1 MAATDVAEGKAK
13 TNASL
18 LNDPTVRSI
27 LYQVMAVAGTV
38 LFIWYLAHNTVENL
52 ERQQIASGF
61 GFLEREAGF
70 ELSESLIEYSAT
82 ETYGRAMVVGLLNTF
97 KVAFLGIV
105 FATVLGTIIGVA
117 RLSSNWLVAKLA
129 AVYVET
135 LRNIPLLLQLF
146 LWYAVITESLP
157 GPRQALNPATGVF
170 LSNRGFKF
178 PFPEP
183 DPAFT
188 LMGIAFLVAIGV
200 IYGLSRWAK
209 RRQDLTG
216 EQFPVFPVSLGIII
230 GLPFLAW
237 LVGGAPTALSVPELK
252 GFNFQGGMTISP
264 EFAALFFG
272 LSTYTAAFIAEIV
285 RSGIM
290 AVAHGQTE
298 AARALGLQSGQ
309 NLRLVLLPQALRIII
324 PPTTS
329 QYLNLTKNSSLA
341 VAIGYPDLVAVGN
354 TTLNQTGQALEA
366 IAIFMA
372 VYLGISLAISAFM
385 NWYNNRIALK
395 ER

>member
-1 MAATDVAEGKAK
+1 MAVSDASGPPKR

-18 LNDPTVRSI
+18 LNDPQVRAI
-27 LYQVMAVAGTV
+27 LYQVLAVAGTA
-38 LFIWYLAHNTVENL
+38 LFIWYLASNTLENL

-70 ELSESLIEYSAT
+70 ELSESPIAYSAADS
-82 ETYGRAMVVGLLNTF
+82 YGRAMLAGLLNTF
-97 KVAFLGIV
+97 KVAVIGIV
-105 FATVLGTIIGVA
+105 LATILGTVIGVA

-129 AVYVET
+129 AVYVES
-135 LRNIPLLLQLF
+135 LRNLPLLLQLF

-157 GPRQALNPATGVF
+157 GPRQAMNPAPGVF

-178 PFPEP
+178 PVPEAH
-183 DPAFT
+183 PAFT
-188 LMGIAFLVAIGV
+188 FAAIAFVIAILLVFA
-200 IYGLSRWAK
+200 LSRWAK

-216 EQFPVFPVSLGIII
+216 QRFPVFQCAIAIIV
-230 GLPFLAW
+230 GLPILAW
-237 LVGGAPTALSVPELK
+237 LAGGAPTQLSVPELQ
-252 GFNFQGGMTISP
+252 GFNFRGGGNISP
-264 EFAALFFG
+264 EFAALLFG
-272 LSTYTAAFIAEIV
+272 LTTYTAAFIAEIV
-285 RSGIM
+285 RSGIL
-290 AVAHGQTE
+290 AVPRGQTE
-298 AARALGLQSGQ
+298 AARALGLQAGQ

-366 IAIFMA
+366 ISIFMA

-385 NWYNNRIALK
+385 NWYNARIALK